1 MFYFLKKLFQIKS
14 TYVLML
20 LSVFSV
26 ILSITRVIYTH
37 NEFYLFLFWN
47 LFLAFVPWFIA
58 SIVYVNNIKNKL
70 AIFLL
75 IIIWLA
81 FFPNAPYILTDIL
94 HLGKG
99 NAIPLWYD
107 LILLLSYSF
116 TGMLYGFISLNM
128 IEEKLK
134 LLIRIKFHGLFS
146 MLLIY
151 VSCFGIYLGRFLRWN
166 SWDIVTNISSLFSDV
181 SDRILRPFDY
191 TTTWGFTI
199 LFGTLLNIMYLSYKY
214 FKLNAK

>member
-1 MFYFLKKLFQIKS
+1 
-14 TYVLML
+14 
-20 LSVFSV
+20 V
-26 ILSITRVIYTH
+26 IL
-37 NEFYLFLFWN
+37 
-47 LFLAFVPWFIA
+47 
-58 SIVYVNNIKNKL
+58 
-70 AIFLL
+70 LL

-134 LLIRIKFHGLFS
+134 LLTKIKFYGFFS
-146 MLLIY
+146 MVLIY

-166 SWDIVTNISSLFSDV
+166 SWNILTNISSLFLDV
-181 SDRILRPFDY
+181 SDRLLRPFDH

-199 LFGTLLNIMYLSYKY
+199 LLGTLLNIMYLSYKY
-214 FKLNAK
+214 FKLSAK